1 MEMVRV
7 DLSEFKDE
15 GKEVIDEL
23 LEFIK
28 ARLGVN
34 PEVSS
39 DTMKLEGEKCTKEYM
54 RVLLRKFLHKN
65 GLKSYY
71 RVISGGDDLLIIK
84 ERKISKQGE

>member
-1 MEMVRV
+1 MIKV
-7 DLSEFKDE
+7 DLSDLKVE
-15 GKEVIDEL
+15 GKEVVDEL

-65 GLKSYY
+65 GLKPYY
-71 RVISGGDDLLIIK
+71 RVISGGDDVLIIK
-84 ERKISKQGE
+84 ERKIPKQSE